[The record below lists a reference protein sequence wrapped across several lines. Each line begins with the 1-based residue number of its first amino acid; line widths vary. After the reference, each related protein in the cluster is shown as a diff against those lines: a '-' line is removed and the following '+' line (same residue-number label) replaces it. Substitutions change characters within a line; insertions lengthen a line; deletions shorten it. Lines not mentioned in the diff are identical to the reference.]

1 MFLLEMVFTVFV
13 FSWFMT
19 WGLRRYALRFSLLDI
34 PNHRSSHVIPVP
46 RGAGLA
52 IVLSFLI
59 GLAFLNYS
67 GLLAASLTNM
77 FVISGLLV
85 ALFGFLDDLYTVSAR
100 NRIVVHFIAAAFA
113 LYWLGGMP
121 AVTVFGWIFSP
132 GIMINV
138 LAAVYL
144 VWLLNLYNFMDGID
158 GLAGVEA
165 LTVCLGGA
173 LLYWF
178 AGNFALMILPLILA
192 ASVAGFLY
200 WNMPPARIFMGDV
213 GSGFLG
219 IILGVLSIQ
228 AAGFQAPFFWS
239 WLILLGVFIVD
250 ATLTLLRRVFFR
262 EGVFEAH
269 RNHAYQ
275 YASRHFNSHLR
286 VTLAVLALNVFWLL
300 PLALIVGRGYL
311 DGLLGL
317 LIAYVPL
324 IMLALKFNAGKT
336 EVCGHFN
343 NL

>member
-1 MFLLEMVFTVFV
+1 
-13 FSWFMT
+13 MT
-19 WGLRRYALRFSLLDI
+19 WGLRRYALRISLLDI
-34 PNHRSSHVIPVP
+34 PNYRSSHVTPVP

-59 GLAFLNYS
+59 GLVFLNYR
-67 GLLAASLTNM
+67 GLLATSLMGM
-77 FVISGLLV
+77 FAISGLLV

-100 NRIVVHFIAAAFA
+100 NRIVVHFIAAIFA

-121 AVTVFGWIFSP
+121 SITVFGWIFAP
-132 GIMINV
+132 GIILNA

-165 LTVCLGGA
+165 FSVCLGGA

-178 AGNFALMILPLILA
+178 AGNLALMVLPLMLG

-219 IILGVLSIQ
+219 IMLGVLSIQ
-228 AAGFQAPFFWS
+228 AAEFQAPLFWS

-250 ATLTLLRRVFFR
+250 ATLTLLRRLFLR
-262 EGVFEAH
+262 EGVFKAH

-275 YASRHFNSHLR
+275 YASRHFNSHSR
-286 VTLAVLALNVFWLL
+286 VTLAVLALNVLWLL
-300 PLALIVGRGYL
+300 PLALVVGMRYL
-311 DGLLGL
+311 DGLPGL